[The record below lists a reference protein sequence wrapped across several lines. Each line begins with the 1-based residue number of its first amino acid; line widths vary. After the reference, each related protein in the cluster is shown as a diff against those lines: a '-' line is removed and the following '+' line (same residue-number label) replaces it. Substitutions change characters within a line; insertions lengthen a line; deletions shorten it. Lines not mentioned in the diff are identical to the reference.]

1 MAEIHALPVTHRH
14 KVRSSSVNYC
24 NAGFTSLKS
33 TTIEV
38 ADRKV
43 HYVFTPA
50 RSLALAAIL
59 AGSALLLRAEELPA
73 ETIYERSLPSVLT
86 LRVENKA
93 GDRYVGTAFLAVKEG
108 IALLNAIQDVYLAK
122 EITVA

>member
-1 MAEIHALPVTHRH
+1 MAGIQALPVNHRH
-14 KVRSSSVNYC
+14 NTRSSSVNYC
-24 NAGFTSLKS
+24 NERFPSLKS
-33 TTIEV
+33 AAIEV

-59 AGSALLLRAEELPA
+59 AGSAFFLRAQDLPA
-73 ETIYERSLPSVLT
+73 ETIYQKSLPSVLT

-108 IALLNAIQDVYLAK
+108 V
-122 EITVA
+122 